1 MEDKKDFVLGEARK
15 FGKEQVELALSDMR
29 DYFAGKASIDAK
41 ATANEEWWRVRH
53 WGVLADNNEGLK
65 EGVSVGSA
73 WLFNSLA
80 NKHAD
85 VMDSFPKPN
94 ILPREADDEGEA
106 KILTS
111 IVPVILEEND
121 YEQVYSDKSID
132 FNKDGA
138 AITSVLWDNS
148 KHDGMGD
155 IAINVVDVHNLAW
168 KPGIKNL
175 QDSDK
180 VYYVR
185 LEDVDVVRAKWP
197 KLADKIGAEDTGT
210 VVKYIHDDNIDTSNC
225 VEVIDVYYKK
235 PQLVPVEMEGVDAE
249 GNPTKVKLYDMPRMV
264 LHLAVIVGD
273 QLAFCSENE
282 PGYENGFYEH
292 GNYPFVI
299 SRMFPIKD
307 TPWGFGYLDVMK
319 NPQRDIDR
327 LDQAI
332 IKNAMMRARPRYWY
346 KKNGNINTAQF
357 ADWNQELVEVATGE
371 LGDAVR
377 KIDVDD
383 VPAGAMNH
391 LANKVE
397 ELKETSGNRD
407 FSQGAT
413 TSGVTSGTAIAA
425 LQEAGSKLARAINK
439 ELYRGFREEVY
450 LVIELI
456 RQFYTEPR
464 SFRIDVKAA
473 EALADYDHAKQYEVK
488 GAGND
493 YRFVQYSNAGIVSQD
508 VRLEDGTVR
517 HRRPMFDI
525 KVTAEK
531 QSPFSRAAQNELI
544 KELYSMGFFDPNN
557 TLPARTALDAMDF
570 EGKDKL
576 MQEIEQNSMIMQ
588 QLDAAMG
595 MVQNLSMMDPGIAQM
610 AMQQGLIAP
619 EQMAAMQQQA
629 APPQQR
635 GGKEEG
641 TPEERAAK
649 ATRGGD
655 NSLAAQARVAAA
667 NRSIPR

>member
-65 EGVSVGSA
+65 AGVSVGSA

-138 AITSVLWDNS
+138 AITSVLWDNT

-168 KPGIKNL
+168 KPGIKDL

-357 ADWNQELVEVATGE
+357 ADWDQELVEVATGE

-377 KIDVDD
+377 KIEVDD

-391 LANKVE
+391 LSNKVE

-439 ELYRGFREEVY
+439 ELYRGFREEIY

-456 RQFYTEPR
+456 RQIYTEPR
-464 SFRIDVKAA
+464 SLRIDVKAA
-473 EALADYDHAKQYEVK
+473 EALADYDHAKQNEVSGIGK
-488 GAGND
+488 D
-493 YRFVQYSNAGIVSQD
+493 YRFIQYSNAGIVSQD
-508 VRLEDGTVR
+508 VKLENGAVR

-576 MQEIEQNSMIMQ
+576 MQEIEQNSNIMQ
-588 QLDAAMG
+588 QLNAAMN
-595 MVQNLSMMDPGIAQM
+595 MVGQLSMMDPGVASM
-610 AMQQGLIAP
+610 AMQQGLIDP
-619 EQMAAMQQQA
+619 EQMMEMQQQS
-629 APPQQR
+629 APPQNAPKQ
-635 GGKEEG
+635 EG

-649 ATRGGD
+649 AARGGD

>member
-1 MEDKKDFVLGEARK
+1 MGDNKDIIFEVKK
-15 FGKEQVELALSDMR
+15 FGDEQVDLALADMR
-29 DYFAGKASIDAK
+29 AYFAGKESVDAK

-53 WGVLADNNEGLK
+53 WGMLNDSNEGLK
-65 EGVSVGSA
+65 AGVSVGSA

-138 AITSVLWDNS
+138 AITSVLWDNT

-168 KPGIKNL
+168 KPGIKDI

-180 VYYVR
+180 LYYVR
-185 LEDVDVVRAKWP
+185 LEDIEVVKAKWP
-197 KLADKIGAEDTGT
+197 KIADKIGPQDTGT

-225 VEVIDVYYKK
+225 VEVIDMYYKK

-249 GNPTKVKLYDMPRMV
+249 GKPTKVKLYDMPRMV

-273 QLAFCSENE
+273 QLVFCSENE

-292 GNYPFVI
+292 GKFPFVI

-307 TPWGFGYLDVMK
+307 TPWGFGYLDIMK

-332 IKNAMMRARPRYWY
+332 IKNAMMRAKPRYWI
-346 KKNGNINTAQF
+346 KKNGNINPDDF
-357 ADWNQELVEVATGE
+357 ADWDTELVEVATGE
-371 LGDAVR
+371 LGEAVR
-377 KIDVDD
+377 RIEVDD

-473 EALADYDHAKQYEVK
+473 DALSRPDQNMNFEIEGMGD
-488 GAGND
+488 D
-493 YRFVQYSNAGIVSQD
+493 YRFIQYSNAGIVAQD
-508 VRLEDGTVR
+508 VRLPDGTVR

-544 KELYSMGFFDPNN
+544 KELYGMGFFDPNN

-588 QLDAAMG
+588 QFEAAMG
-595 MVQNLSMMDPGIAQM
+595 MVQNLSMIDPGIANM
-610 AMQQGLIAP
+610 AMQQGLLDP
-619 EQMAAMQQQA
+619 EMMGAMQQAQPRQN
-629 APPQQR
+629 AP
-635 GGKEEG
+635 KDEG

-649 ATRGGD
+649 AARGGD

-667 NRSIPR
+667 NRSIPK

>member
-1 MEDKKDFVLGEARK
+1 MEDKKDFVYSTVKK
-15 FGKEQVELALSDMR
+15 FGDEQVELALADMK
-29 DYFAGKASIDAK
+29 DYFAGKASVDNK

-53 WGVLADNNEGLK
+53 WNVLADTNEGIK
-65 EGVSVGSA
+65 AGVEVGSA

-111 IVPVILEEND
+111 VLPVILEEND
-121 YEQVYSDKSID
+121 YEQVYSDKAID

-138 AITSVLWDNS
+138 CITSVLWDNS

-168 KPGIKNL
+168 KPGVNDI

-180 VYYVR
+180 LYYVR
-185 LEDVDVVRAKWP
+185 LEDIDVVRAKWP
-197 KLADKIGAEDTGT
+197 QLKDKVGAEDSGT

-235 PQLVPVEMEGVDAE
+235 PQLVPVEMDGVDPE
-249 GNPTKVKLYDMPRMV
+249 GKPTKVKMYDMPRMV
-264 LHLAVIVGD
+264 LHLAIIVGD
-273 QLAFCSENE
+273 QLVFCSENE

-292 GNYPFVI
+292 GKYPFVI
-299 SRMFPIKD
+299 SRMFPVKD
-307 TPWGFGYLDVMK
+307 TPWGFGYLDIMK
-319 NPQRDIDR
+319 NTQRDIDK
-327 LDQAI
+327 LDQI
-332 IKNAMMRARPRYWY
+332 ITKNAMMRGKPRYWY
-346 KKNGNINTAQF
+346 KKNGNINMEQF
-357 ADWNQELVEVATGE
+357 ADWNQELVEVASGE

-377 KIDVDD
+377 KIEVDD

-391 LANKVE
+391 FTNKIE

-439 ELYRGFREEVY
+439 ELYRGFREECY

-464 SFRIDVKAA
+464 SFRIDAKAA
-473 EALADYDHAKQYEVK
+473 EAFSNPEKFSKYDVE
-488 GAGND
+488 GAGDD
-493 YRFVQYSNAGIVSQD
+493 YRFIQYSNAGIVTQD
-508 VRLEDGTVR
+508 IRLEDGSVR

-531 QSPFSRAAQNELI
+531 QSPFSRAAQNELV

-557 TLPARTALDAMDF
+557 TLPAKTALDAMDF

-588 QLDAAMG
+588 QLNAAMG
-595 MVQNLSMMDPGIAQM
+595 MVQNLSMMDPAIAQM
-610 AMQQGLIAP
+610 AMQQGLLAP
-619 EQMAAMQQQA
+619 EQMMQMQQAQPKQN
-629 APPQQR
+629 AP
-635 GGKEEG
+635 KEEG

-649 ATRGGD
+649 AARGGD

-667 NRSIPR
+667 NRTLPR

>member
-65 EGVSVGSA
+65 AGVSVGSA

-85 VMDSFPKPN
+85 VMASFPKPN

-138 AITSVLWDNS
+138 AITSVLWDNT

-168 KPGIKNL
+168 KPGIKDL

-332 IKNAMMRARPRYWY
+332 IKNAMMRAKPRYWY
-346 KKNGNINTAQF
+346 KKNGNINPDQF
-357 ADWNQELVEVATGE
+357 ADWDQELVEVATGE

-377 KIDVDD
+377 KIEVDD

-391 LANKVE
+391 LSNKVE

-473 EALADYDHAKQYEVK
+473 EALADYDHAKQYEVSGIGK
-488 GAGND
+488 D

-508 VRLEDGTVR
+508 VRLENGAVR

-595 MVQNLSMMDPGIAQM
+595 MVQNLSMMNPGIAQM

-619 EQMAAMQQQA
+619 EQMMEMQQQA

-649 ATRGGD
+649 AARGGD

>member
-1 MEDKKDFVLGEARK
+1 M
-15 FGKEQVELALSDMR
+15 
-29 DYFAGKASIDAK
+29 
-41 ATANEEWWRVRH
+41 
-53 WGVLADNNEGLK
+53 
-65 EGVSVGSA
+65 
-73 WLFNSLA
+73 
-80 NKHAD
+80 
-85 VMDSFPKPN
+85 
-94 ILPREADDEGEA
+94 
-106 KILTS
+106 
-111 IVPVILEEND
+111 
-121 YEQVYSDKSID
+121 
-132 FNKDGA
+132 
-138 AITSVLWDNS
+138 
-148 KHDGMGD
+148 
-155 IAINVVDVHNLAW
+155 
-168 KPGIKNL
+168 
-175 QDSDK
+175 
-180 VYYVR
+180 
-185 LEDVDVVRAKWP
+185 
-197 KLADKIGAEDTGT
+197 
-210 VVKYIHDDNIDTSNC
+210 
-225 VEVIDVYYKK
+225 YYKK
-235 PQLVPVEMEGVDAE
+235 SQLVPVEMEGVDAE

-292 GNYPFVI
+292 GLFPFVI
-299 SRMFPIKD
+299 SRMFRIKD

-332 IKNAMMRARPRYWY
+332 IKNAMMKAKPRYWY
-346 KKNGNINTAQF
+346 KKNGNINLDQF
-357 ADWNQELVEVATGE
+357 ADWDQELVEVATGE
-371 LGDAVR
+371 IGDAVR

-391 LANKVE
+391 LSNKVE

-488 GAGND
+488 GMGND

-544 KELYSMGFFDPNN
+544 KDLYTMGIFDPNN
-557 TLPARTALDAMDF
+557 SLPARTALDAMDF

-588 QLDAAMG
+588 QLEAAMG

-619 EQMAAMQQQA
+619 EQMMQMQQQA
-629 APPQQR
+629 APPQNAPKQ
-635 GGKEEG
+635 EG

-649 ATRGGD
+649 AARGGD

>member
-29 DYFAGKASIDAK
+29 DYFAGKASVDAK

-138 AITSVLWDNS
+138 AITSVLWDNT

-168 KPGIKNL
+168 KPGIKDL

-292 GNYPFVI
+292 GKYPFVI

-346 KKNGNINTAQF
+346 KKNGNINPEKF
-357 ADWNQELVEVATGE
+357 ADWNNELVEVATGE

-377 KIDVDD
+377 KIEVDD

-391 LANKVE
+391 LSNKVE

-473 EALADYDHAKQYEVK
+473 EALADYDHAKQYEVSGMGK
-488 GAGND
+488 D

-508 VRLEDGTVR
+508 VRLEDGSVR

-619 EQMAAMQQQA
+619 EQMMQMQQQA
-629 APPQQR
+629 APPQNAPKQ
-635 GGKEEG
+635 EG

-649 ATRGGD
+649 AARGGD
-655 NSLAAQARVAAA
+655 NSLATQARVAAA